1 MILIC
6 DSSMTPRCTTRARSR
21 PWSEMRQDRAPQRP
35 WRSLQLVRV
44 GGWAHLLGPRPP
56 PAPPSL
62 NPSSTPPQHR
72 LGAAGR
78 PRHTVCRTC
87 NARPRQLASVS
98 SPSWR
103 QAGRWQREGPTAAVL
118 TGVHEAAA
126 GLRCTGEAEPEQ
138 RHERHHHRG
147 AGGVGYGREEEG
159 AEGRPVGD
167 QGGAAYLGS
176 PDGEGLR
183 RSAEAA
189 APVATMAA

>member
-6 DSSMTPRCTTRARSR
+6 DSSMTPRCTARARSR

-78 PRHTVCRTC
+78 PGHTVCRTC
-87 NARPRQLASVS
+87 NARPRRLASVS

-118 TGVHEAAA
+118 PGVHEAAA
-126 GLRCTGEAEPEQ
+126 GLRCS
-138 RHERHHHRG
+138 RRG
-147 AGGVGYGREEEG
+147 RARAAPRAPSPPRGGRSRIREGGGGR
-159 AEGRPVGD
+159 
-167 QGGAAYLGS
+167 GGA
-176 PDGEGLR
+176 PR
-183 RSAEAA
+183 RR
-189 APVATMAA
+189 PRRRGVPRLP